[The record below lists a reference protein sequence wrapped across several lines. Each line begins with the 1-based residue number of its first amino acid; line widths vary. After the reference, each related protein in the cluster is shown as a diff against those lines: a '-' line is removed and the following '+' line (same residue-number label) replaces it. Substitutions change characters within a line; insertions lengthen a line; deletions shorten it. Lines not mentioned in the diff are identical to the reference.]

1 MLSLYIHIPFCHHK
15 CWYCSF
21 NVIPL
26 EAISNTLPTG
36 RQEQQAASDDKN
48 LELGTWGLKPIII
61 TYLSALHRQID
72 DMKSKLWE
80 QEIRTLYF
88 GGWTPSIIGSD
99 EMIKLID
106 HIASVRNLDYLE
118 ELSIEINPE
127 PVDQMLD
134 LISTISNRYKHFHRV
149 RFSIGIQ
156 SFDNEVLEESGRQYN
171 FQSCVDFL
179 RKLTHIKMEHNVFN
193 FDFIAFGKFN
203 QTRKGDL
210 QLRDPVRL
218 DFFQRFVESGFADS
232 FSLYTLELFE
242 WSIWYNQQIANHNY
256 EKAGFW
262 LKKYGTDDDVYEE
275 FELLKNIILD
285 AGYQRYEISNYSK
298 SWVNSIHNRVYRA
311 MDERLGLGTWAT
323 SHLKAEN
330 LGKIISLNS
339 LSSWAKWSDN
349 ETKSKDAAQQ
359 VPLGYLLST
368 IIKDSSTSSEWQK
381 KEIYSWHIS
390 IVPDL
395 KRFVAGTWID
405 DKKTEFLTETEYL
418 KEKFLM
424 GMRTMEGVQ
433 LWEKRAT
440 THIHLQ
446 REKDKKEKPSYHHIT
461 PSHNNTIT
469 TILVPNREEKV
480 TLFAEQD
487 LCEYDGIRLRLTDQW
502 MDIYNSIII
511 ELMA

>member
-36 RQEQQAASDDKN
+36 RQEQQAASDNKN

-80 QEIRTLYF
+80 QEIRTLYY

-298 SWVNSIHNRVYRA
+298 SWVNSIHNRIYRA
-311 MDERLGLGTWAT
+311 MDERLGLGTGAT
-323 SHLKAEN
+323 SHLSFKNYELRITNN
-330 LGKIISLNS
+330 LINDQSVIRNPQS
-339 LSSWAKWSDN
+339 
-349 ETKSKDAAQQ
+349 
-359 VPLGYLLST
+359 V
-368 IIKDSSTSSEWQK
+368 
-381 KEIYSWHIS
+381 HFS

-395 KRFVAGTWID
+395 KRFIAWDWID
-405 DKKTEFLTETEYL
+405 DKKTELLTETEYL

-433 LWEKRAT
+433 LWEKRTT
-440 THIHLQ
+440 THVHLQ
-446 REKDKKEKPSYHHIT
+446 REKDKKEKPSYLHTT

>member
-15 CWYCSF
+15 CGYCSF

-26 EAISNTLPTG
+26 HSLNNE
-36 RQEQQAASDDKN
+36 QEPASLITHY
-48 LELGTWGLKPIII
+48 LE
-61 TYLSALHRQID
+61 ALHRQID
-72 DMKSKLWE
+72 DMKDKLWD
-80 QEIRTLYF
+80 QEIRTIYF
-88 GGWTPSIIGSD
+88 WGGTPSIIGSD
-99 EMIKLID
+99 EMMKLID
-106 HIASVRNLDYLE
+106 HIAQVRNLEYLE

-134 LISTISNRYKHFHRV
+134 LISKISNTYKHFPRV

-179 RKLTHIKMEHNVFN
+179 RKLTHVKMEHNIFN

-242 WSIWYNQQIANHNY
+242 WSEWFNQQISNHNH

-285 AGYQRYEISNYSK
+285 AGYQRYEISNYSR
-298 SWVNSIHNRVYRA
+298 SWANSIHNRIYRA
-311 MDERLGLGTWAT
+311 MDERLGLGTGAT
-323 SHLKAEN
+323 SHLKKEN
-330 LGKIISLNS
+330 LDKII
-339 LSSWAKWSDN
+339 AIQPD
-349 ETKSKDAAQQ
+349 T
-359 VPLGYLLST
+359 T
-368 IIKDSSTSSEWQK
+368 
-381 KEIYSWHIS
+381 SWHIS

-395 KRFVAGTWID
+395 KRFTAWTWID
-405 DKKTEFLTETEYL
+405 EKKTELLSETNFL

-424 GMRTMEGVQ
+424 GMRTIDGVV
-433 LWEKRAT
+433 LNEEKKREQMGSYLLQT
-440 THIHLQ
+440 NQTHIAHAQ
-446 REKDKKEKPSYHHIT
+446 PQSKKYGELTS
-461 PSHNNTIT
+461 
-469 TILVPNREEKV
+469 ILVLNREEKV
-480 TLFAEQD
+480 VQFEEQG
-487 LCEYDGIRLRLTDQW
+487 LCEYDGVRLRLTDQW
-502 MDIYNSIII
+502 MDLYNSIIT
-511 ELMA
+511 ELMV

>member
-15 CWYCSF
+15 CGYCSF

-26 EAISNTLPTG
+26 HSLNNEQEPATLITHY
-36 RQEQQAASDDKN
+36 
-48 LELGTWGLKPIII
+48 LE
-61 TYLSALHRQID
+61 ALHRQID
-72 DMKSKLWE
+72 DMKEKLWD

-88 GGWTPSIIGSD
+88 GGGTPSTIGSE
-99 EMIKLID
+99 EMCKLID
-106 HIASVRNLDYLE
+106 HISSVRNLEYLE

-134 LISTISNRYKHFHRV
+134 LISTISNKYTHFPRV

-218 DFFQRFVESGFADS
+218 DFFQRFVESWFADS

-242 WSIWYNQQIANHNY
+242 WSEWFNQQIVKHNH
-256 EKAGFW
+256 EKAWFW

-275 FELLKNIILD
+275 FELLKNIILE

-298 SWVNSIHNRVYRA
+298 SGVNSIHNRVYRA
-311 MDERLGLGTWAT
+311 MEERLGLWTGAT
-323 SHLKAEN
+323 SHLKTKN
-330 LGKIISLNS
+330 LEKIIPIQ
-339 LSSWAKWSDN
+339 SD
-349 ETKSKDAAQQ
+349 
-359 VPLGYLLST
+359 T
-368 IIKDSSTSSEWQK
+368 I
-381 KEIYSWHIS
+381 SWHIS

-405 DKKTEFLTETEYL
+405 DKKTELLSKTDYL

-424 GMRTMEGVQ
+424 GMRTMDGIQ
-433 LWEKRAT
+433 LKEHTET
-440 THIHLQ
+440 TEVKLQ
-446 REKDKKEKPSYHHIT
+446 TLKDRKIKPAYQHSASSHHHDIT
-461 PSHNNTIT
+461 N
-469 TILVPNREEKV
+469 ILVTHREEKI
-480 TLFAEQD
+480 LIFEEQE
-487 LCEYDGIRLRLTDQW
+487 LCTRTHGKLKLTDQW
-502 MDIYNSIII
+502 MDVYNSIIT
-511 ELMA
+511 ELMK